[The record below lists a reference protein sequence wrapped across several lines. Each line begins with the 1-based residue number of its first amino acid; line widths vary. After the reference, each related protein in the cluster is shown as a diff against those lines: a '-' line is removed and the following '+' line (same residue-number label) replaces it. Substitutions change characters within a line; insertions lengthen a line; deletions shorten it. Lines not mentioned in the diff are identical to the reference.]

1 VAADHPHLFQSPDL
15 GELVVDAATL
25 QARVA
30 ELGAEITRDY
40 ADRSPL
46 LIGVLK
52 GAAMFMTDL
61 ARAIALPLEIDFMA
75 VSSYGA
81 PPFLCRAS
89 TRAPTLA
96 RDVRVRSQ
104 WMELAMSDSQGGNS
118 NRGNNNTLFFI
129 VGGLVVIAGVFVY
142 LFTNGDLG
150 GAPDDVNVTVEQ
162 PAAPAEPAPAE
173 PAPATNGTTN
183 Q

>member
-1 VAADHPHLFQSPDL
+1 
-15 GELVVDAATL
+15 
-25 QARVA
+25 
-30 ELGAEITRDY
+30 
-40 ADRSPL
+40 
-46 LIGVLK
+46 
-52 GAAMFMTDL
+52 
-61 ARAIALPLEIDFMA
+61 
-75 VSSYGA
+75 
-81 PPFLCRAS
+81 
-89 TRAPTLA
+89 
-96 RDVRVRSQ
+96 
-104 WMELAMSDSQGGNS
+104 MELAMSDSQGGNS

-173 PAPATNGTTN
+173 PAPATNGTTS